1 MEYVKIITIC
11 LVVNLT
17 EGIVVINQVGTV
29 AKESANGVH
38 AKNTDFVSAH
48 LVIGLRA
55 YIFKPPAVGWW
66 IVVTIGEIFG
76 WWIDHRMVIRDG
88 G

>member
-1 MEYVKIITIC
+1 MILDAIKCGKRNSKVDEIAPTIMYVHYHH
-11 LVVNLT
+11 
-17 EGIVVINQVGTV
+17 
-29 AKESANGVH
+29 S
-38 AKNTDFVSAH
+38 
-48 LVIGLRA
+48 